1 MENNSP
7 LVGTWKLLSVEL
19 RLQDGTTKHPWGK
32 DVTGQLI
39 YGSDGFMAGSFMQ
52 KDRSLFGESDVMAG
66 TPPEFEA
73 AMKSYIG
80 YAGPYSLQDNRVI
93 HHAEVSFFPNWTG
106 TDIDRFFEIQGHE
119 LTLSTPPLVFGG
131 IQGSAVLVWEKRRS
145 HSVVSKL
152 G

>member
-1 MENNSP
+1 
-7 LVGTWKLLSVEL
+7 
-19 RLQDGTTKHPWGK
+19 
-32 DVTGQLI
+32 
-39 YGSDGFMAGSFMQ
+39 
-52 KDRSLFGESDVMAG
+52 MAG

-106 TDIDRFFEIQGHE
+106 TEIDRCFEIE
-119 LTLSTPPLVFGG
+119 VNKLIFSTPSLIFGG
-131 IQGSAVLVWEKRRS
+131 IQGIAVLVWEKLS
-145 HSVVSKL
+145 PHSISATR